1 MDILSMTEAERKKA
15 NISDAE
21 FKQIKA
27 DAEQDEKILASLA
40 GKTVRAANYVIDA
53 SSGDEYYVLEFTD
66 GSKAEFS
73 ATGDDATFVH
83 MNFTPSKKGGK

>member
-1 MDILSMTEAERKKA
+1 MNILSMTESERKKA

-21 FKQIKA
+21 FSQIKA
-27 DAEQDEKILASLA
+27 DAEQEEQVLASLA
-40 GKTVRAANYVIDA
+40 GKMVRTANYTDDA
-53 SSGDEYYVLEFTD
+53 GSSDGRYVLEFTD
-66 GSKAEFS
+66 GSKAEFT

>member
-1 MDILSMTEAERKKA
+1 MDILSMTESERKKA

-27 DAEQDEKILASLA
+27 DAEQEEKILALLA
-40 GKTVRAANYVIDA
+40 GKTVRIANYVIDA
-53 SSGDEYYVLEFTD
+53 SSSDGYYVLEFTD
-66 GSKAEFS
+66 GSKAEFN